1 MAVPSK
7 DTIYIDIDDEI
18 TGIIDKMNASKSKI
32 VSLVLPKRATVL
44 QSIVNMRLLKRAA
57 DESKKNVVLI
67 TSEASLMPLAGAAK
81 MYVAKTLNSK
91 PEIPT
96 PPSADDD
103 EETVQEDTEP
113 IHDTEITAA
122 TAGAIAVGA
131 LAGLPPKDDMETV
144 ELEDDELPEAINA
157 KGADAGTSDKP
168 PKKDDKLKVPNFD
181 RFRLLLIGGVCLL
194 ILLIGGF
201 VAANKILPK
210 ATIKV
215 GTNATNVN
223 VTANMTIGTT
233 TAKLDPTT
241 SAVPAKQASIQKT
254 YTQSATATGQLNN
267 GLKATGNVTVTEIC
281 TKKPSPI
288 SAGVGLSSNKLTF
301 ITTDVLSLTI
311 SGFDS
316 NGNII
321 CSGTVPIKAQQG
333 GAQYNLAANSTFS
346 VSGYPNL
353 TGTNNSAL
361 SGGTDNI
368 VTVVS
373 QSDIDGAKAK
383 IVTDEAT
390 IKQTLSTQLSQ
401 AGWYPITGTYNAG
414 APVVTTSANA
424 GDAAA
429 NVTVTEVI
437 TYTMLGVHQADLK
450 VLVDNNVKTQ
460 IDTSKQNILDEGF
473 STATYN
479 VQSTTDT
486 SAVVTMQTVAV
497 VGPQLNPD
505 AIKTE
510 VAGKKTG
517 DVKSLLQTNPDVTSV
532 DVSYSP
538 FWVTS
543 VPHDTSKII
552 IIIAKPTKTT
562 TTSNG
567 TNP

>member
-96 PPSADDD
+96 PPSADDE
-103 EETVQEDTEP
+103 EETVQEDSGPT
-113 IHDTEITAA
+113 HDTEITAA

-267 GLKATGNVTVTEIC
+267 GLKATGSITVSVVC
-281 TKKPSPI
+281 TAPVSSIP
-288 SAGVGLSSNKLTF
+288 AGIGVSSNKLTY
-301 ITTDVLSLTI
+301 ITTDTLKFGPGYP
-311 SGFDS
+311 SGGHFV
-316 NGNII
+316 
-321 CSGTVPIKAQQG
+321 CSGDVPIKAQQG
-333 GAQYNLAANSTFS
+333 GTQYNLAANSTFS
-346 VSGYPNL
+346 VAGYPSM
-353 TGTNNSAL
+353 TGNNSSAL

-368 VTVVS
+368 TTVVS

-383 IVTDEAT
+383 IVTDDAT